1 MTPDELAAI
10 EHYAATC
17 PAPAERRM
25 LQQLCT
31 EVRRL
36 EMEMFVLRQK
46 QTVELGRLWQQ
57 KDEAERRAA
66 VLLARLNELEAQL

>member
-10 EHYAATC
+10 DQYAATC
-17 PAPAERRM
+17 PAPAEQRM
-25 LQQLCT
+25 LRQLCT

-46 QTVELGRLWQQ
+46 QTVELGRLWQA
-57 KDEAERRAA
+57 KDEAERHAK
-66 VLLARLNELEAQL
+66 VLLARLNEVEAQL